1 MNLSGSAPQPSTV
14 QIPDGV
20 RNFILYFYRNVLE
33 NNVYELHNVYDSSFN
48 KLTNKYYQKQP
59 WPEAEIIAPLVN
71 DGKRRNRGLRK
82 GILTAIIINTLC
94 QCM

>member
-1 MNLSGSAPQPSTV
+1 MCLVISGQQPSAV

-48 KLTNKYYQKQP
+48 KLTDKYYAKQP
-59 WPEAEIIAPLVN
+59 WPEAEVIAPLVN
-71 DGKRRNRGLRK
+71 DGNAKREK
-82 GILTAIIINTLC
+82 KKFSALC
-94 QCM
+94 MV